1 MNTDEG
7 QPSGP
12 TNDPRFLMTLMMP
25 SALTSA
31 GRLTS
36 RKGES
41 AGGKGTSAGEV
52 GCVCSARPSGM
63 GMGRS
68 GMEDIFGLFKELQ
81 LASGRAQLKCGRELS

>member
-41 AGGKGTSAGEV
+41 AGGKGTSAGGV
-52 GCVCSARPSGM
+52 GCVCSARQAWEWDGVEWRIYLAYL
-63 GMGRS
+63 RS
-68 GMEDIFGLFKELQ
+68 SSWLVGEHN
-81 LASGRAQLKCGRELS
+81 